1 MPNMRDIRLR
11 MKSVTQT
18 LQITSAMKL
27 ISTSKLRRARAQLAQ
42 TEPYFDRI
50 QETVRDIFLHSADVR
65 EEYLA
70 SHRNADG
77 KIQRAFLV
85 ITSDKGMAGGFNHNV
100 IRLAEEQIV
109 ARDLDFFV
117 LLGNIGSRYFMKS
130 DSSILET
137 FKFTSQVPT
146 VYEAKDISDY
156 VLSQFNA
163 GKIDEFY
170 IVYTRMYSSVKLVP
184 EVLRVLPLDE
194 GMLREGCGT
203 SADAKGDSSLTYV
216 PSPAVVLE
224 SLIPK
229 YLCGVVYGAIVES
242 YASEHSARMT
252 AMDNATKN
260 AEEMLGALRLSYNRL
275 RQGAITQEVTEIVA
289 GAAALNS

>member
-50 QETVRDIFLHSADVR
+50 QETVRDIFLHSAEVR
-65 EEYLA
+65 EDYLA
-70 SHRNADG
+70 AHRNEDG
-77 KIQRAFLV
+77 KTQRAFLV

-130 DSSILET
+130 ESSILET
-137 FKFTSQVPT
+137 FRFSSHVPT
-146 VYEAKDISDY
+146 VYDAKEISDF
-156 VLSQFNA
+156 VLSQYDA

-184 EVLRVLPLDE
+184 EVLKVLPLDE

-203 SADAKGDSSLTYV
+203 IADAKGDSSLTYV